1 MFSGPPSGTHLVG
14 LADPLERGES
24 IDQARLESVVGGDR
38 VDAVSHGN
46 DGDTQLG
53 ELVEEQNDLSGS
65 AREAVQLPDDDP
77 IHAVET
83 RVGDEAVEGRARG
96 PVLMLL
102 DLLEPHAPA
111 ASFDVPP

>member
-1 MFSGPPSGTHLVG
+1 MHLLLVG
-14 LADPLERGES
+14 LSHRTAPVELRERV
-24 IDQARLESVVGGDR
+24 DFQAR
-38 VDAVSHGN
+38 
-46 DGDTQLG
+46 
-53 ELVEEQNDLSGS
+53 DLQAALRALAGRGS